1 MMITAIY
8 HMISNGATFQPNDLN
23 KEVKASAKKVELT
36 VDNTCDYLRKLGVS
50 EDLIAQVKCQC
61 KK

>member
-1 MMITAIY
+1 
-8 HMISNGATFQPNDLN
+8 MISNGATFQPNDLN
-23 KEVKASAKKVELT
+23 NEVKTSAKKVELT
-36 VDNTCDYLRKLGVS
+36 VDNTCDYLRELGVS